1 MLVRSI
7 LACALLLLA
16 ACAAAPAPTPNN
28 ASPPTLAALEGDYFR
43 IDSAIL
49 QRPLHIY
56 VRLPALY
63 ARESESY
70 PTVYLLDGD
79 SLFPML
85 APTHIFAGYD
95 EHVPEAIVVGVAYGT
110 FGDGNMRHID
120 FAPAPEGDAAAFQ
133 RFLAEELIPEIERR
147 YRSDASRRVLAGQSR
162 GGSFVL
168 YSALTAPDLF
178 WGRIA
183 SNPALAPREVFYAGP
198 AAAAR
203 EDLRVFVASGE
214 RDRPSLRAQA
224 LDWFAYADA
233 RDWPWELETT
243 TIENGTHAARMGE
256 VYVRGM
262 VWLFREDVE
271 AATAAP

>member
-1 MLVRSI
+1 MFVRVVLLWLGMLM
-7 LACALLLLA
+7 A
-16 ACAAAPAPTPNN
+16 ACGHTVSAPTT
-28 ASPPTLAALEGDYFR
+28 PTLAALEGDYFR
-43 IDSAIL
+43 IHSAL
-49 QRPLHIY
+49 LHRPMHIH

-63 ARESESY
+63 AREAQDY

-85 APTHIFAGYD
+85 APTHLFAGYD
-95 EHVPEAIVVGVAYGT
+95 EHVPEAIIVGIAYGT

-147 YRSDASRRVLAGQSR
+147 YRSNDARRVLVGQSR
-162 GGSFVL
+162 GGGFVL

-183 SNPALAPREVFYAGP
+183 SNPALTPREAFFTDP
-198 AAAAR
+198 AAATR

-214 RDRPSLRAQA
+214 RDRARLRAQA
-224 LDWFAYADA
+224 QEWFAYAQA
-233 RDWPWELETT
+233 RAWPWELETVT
-243 TIENGTHAARMGE
+243 LENGTHAARMGE

-262 VWLFREDVE
+262 TWLFREE
-271 AATAAP
+271 IAAATAE